1 MCVKLN
7 VSLINHLLCFSLCS
21 QSTKQ
26 TKTNSK
32 TMSKH
37 ITRIASC
44 ILAIM
49 MMAPVSAN
57 ATSSSPFAFTMNKDY
72 FNAVPAN
79 ANLTIAVP
87 GQARAPIYLNEIPA
101 NYKKMVLSQQG
112 NSAIVRLATNFEGKV
127 LANYILTST
136 DGSVWL
142 NGDVNIASGPQDGG
156 LSMEHYPAGNYILT
170 VTVIAKATKA
180 KSIFT
185 YKIQKA

>member
-1 MCVKLN
+1 
-7 VSLINHLLCFSLCS
+7 
-21 QSTKQ
+21 
-26 TKTNSK
+26 
-32 TMSKH
+32 MSKH
-37 ITRIASC
+37 ITRIATC
-44 ILAIM
+44 ILAILL
-49 MMAPVSAN
+49 MAPIFTR

-72 FNAVPAN
+72 FAAVPAN

-87 GQARAPIYLNEIPA
+87 SQVRTPIYQNEILA
-101 NYKKMVLSQQG
+101 NYQKMILSQQG
-112 NSAIVRLATNFEGKV
+112 KSAIVTLATNFEGKV

-142 NGDVNIASGPQDGG
+142 NGDVNIAAGPQNGG

-185 YKIQKA
+185 YKIMKA